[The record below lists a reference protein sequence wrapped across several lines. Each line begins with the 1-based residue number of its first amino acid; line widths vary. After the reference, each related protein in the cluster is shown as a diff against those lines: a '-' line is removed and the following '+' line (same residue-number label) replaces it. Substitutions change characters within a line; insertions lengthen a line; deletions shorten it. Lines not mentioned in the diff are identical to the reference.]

1 VYDSGHPEDV
11 ELLIACYLQ
20 ISDPFAKKHILI
32 LDLNKKK
39 RERERERETE
49 EIKDEHKILK

>member
-1 VYDSGHPEDV
+1 MYDSGHPEDV

-39 RERERERETE
+39 KRERERERNRRN
-49 EIKDEHKILK
+49 KG

>member
-1 VYDSGHPEDV
+1 MYDSGHPEDV

-32 LDLNKKK
+32 LDLNEKKK
-39 RERERERETE
+39 ERERETE